1 MIHLQDCIT
10 LQEPT
15 AYSKLKLSAVYRK
28 HVLKLTVYAELCFI
42 LAVNES
48 MQSIKHLA
56 FQ

>member
-10 LQEPT
+10 LQEQT

-28 HVLKLTVYAELCFI
+28 HVLKLTIYAELCFR